1 MKISQTVSITE
12 DVTLI
17 TLSDSPADIHFIS
30 SIFDCIAEAKISVD
44 MIAQSAPIGDRT
56 SLSFTVS
63 DDDMRKALDVVSSLR
78 VSHPSL
84 RPSIS
89 SGNVKVS
96 VYSEQMRTQP
106 GVASKVFSAA
116 ASSNVDIRLVT
127 TSEVDISLLITKP
140 EAETLSKA
148 IESAFAE

>member
-1 MKISQTVSITE
+1 MKISHTISITE

-30 SIFDCIAEAKISVD
+30 SIFDCIAEAGISVD

-78 VSHPSL
+78 ISHPSL

-106 GVASKVFSAA
+106 GIASKVFSAA
-116 ASSNVDIRLVT
+116 ASSDVDIRLVT

-140 EAETLSKA
+140 EAETLSEAVKA
-148 IESAFAE
+148 AFSE

>member
-30 SIFDCIAEAKISVD
+30 SFYDCFGESKISVD

>member
-1 MKISQTVSITE
+1 MKISHTISITE

-30 SIFDCIAEAKISVD
+30 SIFDCIAEAGISVD

-78 VSHPSL
+78 ISHPSL

-96 VYSEQMRTQP
+96 VYSERMRTEP
-106 GVASKVFSAA
+106 GIASKVFSAA
-116 ASSNVDIRLVT
+116 ASSDVDIRLVT
-127 TSEVDISLLITKP
+127 TSEVDISLLITQP
-140 EAETLSKA
+140 EAETLSEAVKA
-148 IESAFAE
+148 AFSE

>member
-1 MKISQTVSITE
+1 MKISHTISITE

-30 SIFDCIAEAKISVD
+30 SIFDCIAEAGISVD

-84 RPSIS
+84 RPNVS

-106 GVASKVFSAA
+106 GIASKVFSAA

-127 TSEVDISLLITKP
+127 TSEVDISLLITRP
-140 EAETLSKA
+140 EAETLSEA
-148 IESAFAE
+148 VNAAFDE

>member
-56 SLSFTVS
+56 SLWF
-63 DDDMRKALDVVSSLR
+63 LLC
-78 VSHPSL
+78 
-84 RPSIS
+84 
-89 SGNVKVS
+89 
-96 VYSEQMRTQP
+96 
-106 GVASKVFSAA
+106 ASAILPCVPASAA
-116 ASSNVDIRLVT
+116 AT
-127 TSEVDISLLITKP
+127 
-140 EAETLSKA
+140 
-148 IESAFAE
+148 